1 MTAVRQPPGLTEA
14 EKRLLV
20 LCLQAVLVRAQWSL
34 GLTDHRQLDSR
45 DFACEQF
52 AKEQIEAL
60 IAKLEGAP

>member
-1 MTAVRQPPGLTEA
+1 MTDHDPVLTEA

-52 AKEQIEAL
+52 AKEQIDAL
-60 IAKLEGAP
+60 IAKLENAL

>member
-1 MTAVRQPPGLTEA
+1 MTAARQPPGLTEA

-52 AKEQIEAL
+52 AKEQIDAL
-60 IAKLEGAP
+60 IAKLENAL

>member
-1 MTAVRQPPGLTEA
+1 MTAARQPPGLTEA

-60 IAKLEGAP
+60 IAKLETPP

>member
-1 MTAVRQPPGLTEA
+1 
-14 EKRLLV
+14 
-20 LCLQAVLVRAQWSL
+20 VRAQWSL